1 MTAIHAATDRSS
13 VTNPSK
19 ITRVDHV
26 APNAAGPHDDRP
38 LAPAVPAFSLF
49 LTRRSCSVSPEAA
62 SASTWFLVV
71 GQAPAARSGD
81 GHLEDRSAVRPS
93 ALRWPARRH
102 HFHGARQRAQT
113 TPPVDSYTTESRSSA
128 SATVCAVSRT

>member
-49 LTRRSCSVSPEAA
+49 LTPRSCSVSPEAA

-81 GHLEDRSAVRPS
+81 GHLEDRTAARPS

-102 HFHGARQRAQT
+102 PFPRGSPTLRRLRRQLTRTPQSRGPRPAQRSAR
-113 TPPVDSYTTESRSSA
+113 
-128 SATVCAVSRT
+128 